1 MHSTLCVPRVQ
12 NHRQRAEHAQRTG
25 MEVTAQRLQEILSEE
40 DVEGLLAL
48 GAPADEYSGEAEA
61 IAAAFQQVTAE
72 TPSELDVL
80 SIVQAV
86 WAHFFGPFSEEEMH
100 SRLTSLGKVAR
111 RILENVADTQRPGD
125 RRPGHPGP
133 SSEPDSA
140 P

>member
-1 MHSTLCVPRVQ
+1 M
-12 NHRQRAEHAQRTG
+12 
-25 MEVTAQRLQEILSEE
+25 TAHQLQEILSEE
-40 DVEGLLAL
+40 DVEGLLAI

-61 IAAAFQQVTAE
+61 IAAAFQQGAVG

-86 WAHFFGPFSEEEMH
+86 WARFFGPFSEEEMRN
-100 SRLTSLGKVAR
+100 RLPSLGRVAR
-111 RILENVADTQRPGD
+111 RILESVADTQRSGD

-133 SSEPDSA
+133 SSERDRA